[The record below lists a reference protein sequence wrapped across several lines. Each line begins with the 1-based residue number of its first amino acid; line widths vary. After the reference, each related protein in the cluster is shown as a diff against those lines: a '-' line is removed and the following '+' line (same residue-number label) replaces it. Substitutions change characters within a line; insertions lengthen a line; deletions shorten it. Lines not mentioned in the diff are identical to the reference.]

1 MGPAAE
7 RRVGLGDFPSHGFAF
22 RHIARAFAEAVDGRG
37 AMIATG
43 ADGLRALEAM
53 IAAYVSAATG
63 RTISLPLDR
72 ASPPFKLGAMGV
84 PEIEQAAWS
93 PFNGSKL
100 FRRA

>member
-1 MGPAAE
+1 
-7 RRVGLGDFPSHGFAF
+7 
-22 RHIARAFAEAVDGRG
+22 
-37 AMIATG
+37 
-43 ADGLRALEAM
+43 M

-72 ASPPFKLGAMGV
+72 ASPKLGAMGV